1 MKLIRR
7 LILGFL
13 LLFLA
18 PLAVHAVVY
27 SQTPWPEN
35 WSTANWSSSGILP
48 NPQQNTDAMVR
59 IYTARTGR
67 WKGIFAVH
75 SWLVIKRASDT
86 QYHRYDVVGWGKP
99 VRHDNF
105 PADGFW
111 YSSKPQLLFEA
122 SGATAQALI
131 PKIQKAIQNYPYNQ
145 YGSYRLW
152 PGPNSN
158 SFIAEV
164 MRNVP
169 ELQTAL
175 PPTAIGKDFIGYGKW
190 LSPTPSNTGWQLS
203 LMGYAGISVAA
214 VEGLEINILG
224 LVVGIDILTP
234 AIKLPGFGRIG
245 LRRSTT
251 P

>member
-1 MKLIRR
+1 MKWIRR
-7 LILGFL
+7 LGMGFL

-18 PLAVHAVVY
+18 PLAVYAVVY

-35 WSTANWSSSGILP
+35 WSAANWSSSGILP
-48 NPQQNTDAMVR
+48 DPRQNSDAMVR

-105 PADGFW
+105 PADGYW

-131 PKIQKAIQNYPYNQ
+131 PKITKAIQNYPYNR

-164 MRNVP
+164 MRSVP
-169 ELQTAL
+169 ELQFAL
-175 PPTAIGKDFIGYGKW
+175 PPTAIGKDFIGYSKW
-190 LSPTPSNTGWQLS
+190 LSPTPSNTGWQFS

-224 LVVGIDILTP
+224 LVAGIDFLTP

-245 LRRSTT
+245 LRRSVK

>member
-1 MKLIRR
+1 
-7 LILGFL
+7 L

-27 SQTPWPEN
+27 SQNPWPEN

-48 NPQQNTDAMVR
+48 DPRQNTEAMVR

-75 SWLVIKRASDT
+75 SWLVIKRASGT
-86 QYHRYDVVGWGKP
+86 RYHRYDVVGWGKP

-105 PADGFW
+105 PADGYW

-122 SGATAQALI
+122 SGAEAQALI
-131 PKIQKAIQNYPYNQ
+131 PKIENAIQNYPYNQ

-164 MRNVP
+164 MRSVP
-169 ELQTAL
+169 ELKSAL

-190 LSPTPSNTGWQLS
+190 LSPTPSNTGWQIS
-203 LMGYAGISVAA
+203 AMGYAGISVAA

-224 LVVGIDILTP
+224 LVAGIDFLNP

-245 LRRSTT
+245 LPRPTT
-251 P
+251 S